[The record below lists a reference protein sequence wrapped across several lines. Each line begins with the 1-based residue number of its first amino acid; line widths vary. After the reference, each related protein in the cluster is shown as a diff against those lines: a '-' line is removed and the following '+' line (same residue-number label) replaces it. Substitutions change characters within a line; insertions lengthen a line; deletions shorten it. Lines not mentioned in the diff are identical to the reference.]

1 MKITKDELRR
11 IIKEEISKLMSE
23 NEMSPEEKESAKP
36 IIHDKFKYFHLLMFG
51 DPQYDKAGEKGLV
64 NALKRGTANDEA
76 KALSLQSAVE
86 LRKVLR
92 SYAEKDSQVAKA
104 VEYLEKI
111 MRDISEID
119 AEGVLRKGGTVA
131 ANFISQKFGYVWT
144 ALSRNGF
151 LPTEYYL
158 RQVVAEMSKQ
168 ELTDI
173 VKEELY
179 LIQSGQDHESVFY
192 EELATIEQKKME
204 MIQRFMDPTNLNK
217 YNLRPGS
224 EPGEVLDMDGN
235 PFLRIMPAQ
244 KGYEVGFYSSGK
256 SYLYDDLTALET
268 GTSTTGTRFMG
279 PPNLSDLA
287 GTIPSGRFPSVTP

>member
-119 AEGVLRKGGTVA
+119 VEGVLRKGGTVA

-151 LPTEYYL
+151 LPTEYYE
-158 RQVVAEMSKQ
+158 RQVLAE
-168 ELTDI
+168 I
-173 VKEELY
+173 IKEEITKL
-179 LIQSGQDHESVFY
+179 
-192 EELATIEQKKME
+192 
-204 MIQRFMDPTNLNK
+204 
-217 YNLRPGS
+217 
-224 EPGEVLDMDGN
+224 
-235 PFLRIMPAQ
+235 
-244 KGYEVGFYSSGK
+244 
-256 SYLYDDLTALET
+256 
-268 GTSTTGTRFMG
+268 
-279 PPNLSDLA
+279 
-287 GTIPSGRFPSVTP
+287 